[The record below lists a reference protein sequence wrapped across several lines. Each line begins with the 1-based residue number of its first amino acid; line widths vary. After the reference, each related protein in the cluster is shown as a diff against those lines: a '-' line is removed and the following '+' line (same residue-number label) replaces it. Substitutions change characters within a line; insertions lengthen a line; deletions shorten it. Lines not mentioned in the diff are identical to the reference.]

1 MKLSHKL
8 VMVSA
13 AVLMGVSP
21 VLGMAENTVS
31 VQAATKSTNGVHNTY
46 GKNSKVKVTKTM
58 KFVDR
63 NGKKTSKTAPKGGI
77 YTIWN
82 VKNIDGQVYYSIQ
95 TDLKYWIPATATE
108 GTVTYKSGN
117 TTYTLKSDGKKVT
130 TSTSTKK
137 AVKKTNSN
145 KNTKKVV
152 KESTKKTATKTIN
165 GVKYY
170 DLGGGAYIKAVN
182 VDGKAASSTSSLSK
196 GTKAKFVSNSY
207 IYDKNGKRI
216 SKYQG
221 KSKFVKGDSVTTYGI
236 QTINGKKYYQLDKK
250 GTAFVRTVNIDG
262 KTTSNQE
269 SSVSNDAESTKKYD
283 YSLKKNAYIY
293 DKNGKRINKYQG
305 KSKLLKG
312 AAIDVYG
319 IETIKGK
326 DYYQLDKKGTAFVKA
341 SNVTRTV
348 KATSITMKKNAYIYN
363 GNGDTKKKT
372 VKKGKTVKA
381 TEARY
386 IGTKLYY
393 KIGDN
398 QFVKAANVGKIS
410 GPELEPV
417 NEPDGAATVDTGDN
431 TVDPNVTKVTTIN
444 VAPLYNIKGQP
455 DNVRAF
461 GEGQSQQVS
470 ELRYIATSATA
481 TPELF
486 YKLSSGRGYLKQS
499 DVAVSGKILT
509 PVNTPEQARA
519 DVTVATA
526 ADKTKLLQDINEA
539 TSVKN
544 SEAYKFASS
553 DAKAAYDRA
562 ITNGTAVNNDA
573 TATIAQVNEADAAIV
588 SAKAKLNGK
597 KITVS
602 SISNLTP
609 AEVTSIVQLVAT
621 ANNVPESSIQLSNS
635 GALTIV
641 TNGYTQVL
649 NLSDYVTQTS
659 ATSTN

>member
-13 AVLMGVSP
+13 AALMSVAP
-21 VLGMAENTVS
+21 LLGTAENVNT
-31 VQAATKSTNGVHNTY
+31 VQAAPKKTT
-46 GKNSKVKVTKTM
+46 SKKAASNKITLVRNAYVYDK
-58 KFVDR
+58 
-63 NGKKTSKTAPKGGI
+63 NGKRLDKYMGSAKYTTIAKG
-77 YTIWN
+77 
-82 VKNIDGQVYYSIQ
+82 V
-95 TDLKYWIPATATE
+95 
-108 GTVTYKSGN
+108 TVT
-117 TTYTLKSDGKKVT
+117 
-130 TSTSTKK
+130 STG
-137 AVKKTNSN
+137 
-145 KNTKKVV
+145 
-152 KESTKKTATKTIN
+152 TKTIN

-293 DKNGKRINKYQG
+293 DNNGKRINKYQG

-393 KIGDN
+393 KISDN

-486 YKLSSGRGYLKQS
+486 YKLSSGRGYLKDS
-499 DVAVSGKILT
+499 DVAVSGKTLI
-509 PVNTPEQARA
+509 PVNTREQARE

-526 ADKTKLLQDINEA
+526 ANKAKLLQDINEA

-544 SEAYKFASS
+544 SEAYKLASS
-553 DAKAAYDRA
+553 DVKAAYDKA
-562 ITNGTAVNNDA
+562 ISDGTTVNNDA
-573 TATIAQVNEADAAIV
+573 TATIAQVNEADATIV
-588 SAKAKLNGK
+588 SAKAKLDGK
-597 KITVS
+597 RVAVANMT
-602 SISNLTP
+602 NLTSDEM
-609 AEVTSIVQLVAT
+609 AAIIKVVAN
-621 ANNVPESSIQLSNS
+621 ANNVAESSVQL
-635 GALTIV
+635 T
-641 TNGYTQVL
+641 TNGSLSISVNGAAQIL
-649 NLSDYVTQTS
+649 NLGDYVTQ
-659 ATSTN
+659 AAVANN

>member
-13 AVLMGVSP
+13 AALMSVAP
-21 VLGMAENTVS
+21 LLGTAENVNT
-31 VQAATKSTNGVHNTY
+31 VQAAPKKTT
-46 GKNSKVKVTKTM
+46 SKKAASNKITLVRNAYVYDK
-58 KFVDR
+58 
-63 NGKKTSKTAPKGGI
+63 NGKRLDKYMGSAKYTTIAKG
-77 YTIWN
+77 
-82 VKNIDGQVYYSIQ
+82 V
-95 TDLKYWIPATATE
+95 
-108 GTVTYKSGN
+108 TVT
-117 TTYTLKSDGKKVT
+117 
-130 TSTSTKK
+130 STG
-137 AVKKTNSN
+137 
-145 KNTKKVV
+145 
-152 KESTKKTATKTIN
+152 TKTIN

-262 KTTSNQE
+262 KTTSSQE

-305 KSKLLKG
+305 KSKILKG

-393 KIGDN
+393 KISDN

-499 DVAVSGKILT
+499 DVAVSGKTLT
-509 PVNTPEQARA
+509 PVNTQEQARE

-526 ADKTKLLQDINEA
+526 ANKAKLLQDINEA
-539 TSVKN
+539 TSVKS
-544 SEAYKFASS
+544 SEAYKLASS
-553 DAKAAYDRA
+553 DVKAAYDKA
-562 ITNGTAVNNDA
+562 ISDGTTVNNEA

-588 SAKAKLNGK
+588 SAKAKLDGK
-597 KITVS
+597 RVAVANMT
-602 SISNLTP
+602 NLTSDEM
-609 AEVTSIVQLVAT
+609 AAIIKVVAN
-621 ANNVPESSIQLSNS
+621 ANNVAESSVQL
-635 GALTIV
+635 T
-641 TNGYTQVL
+641 TNGSLSISVNGAAQIL
-649 NLSDYVTQTS
+649 NLGDYVTQ
-659 ATSTN
+659 AAVANN

>member
-1 MKLSHKL
+1 
-8 VMVSA
+8 MVSA
-13 AVLMGVSP
+13 AALMSVAP
-21 VLGMAENTVS
+21 LLGTAENVNT
-31 VQAATKSTNGVHNTY
+31 VQAAPKKTT
-46 GKNSKVKVTKTM
+46 SKKAANNKITLVRNAYVYDK
-58 KFVDR
+58 
-63 NGKKTSKTAPKGGI
+63 NGKRLDKYMGSAKYTTIAKG
-77 YTIWN
+77 
-82 VKNIDGQVYYSIQ
+82 V
-95 TDLKYWIPATATE
+95 
-108 GTVTYKSGN
+108 TVT
-117 TTYTLKSDGKKVT
+117 
-130 TSTSTKK
+130 STG
-137 AVKKTNSN
+137 
-145 KNTKKVV
+145 
-152 KESTKKTATKTIN
+152 TKTIN

-269 SSVSNDAESTKKYD
+269 SSVSNDVESTKKYD

-293 DKNGKRINKYQG
+293 DNNGKRINKYQG

-348 KATSITMKKNAYIYN
+348 KVTSITMKKNAYIYN

-393 KIGDN
+393 KISDN

-486 YKLSSGRGYLKQS
+486 YKLSSGRGYLKAS
-499 DVAVSGKILT
+499 DVAVSGKTLT
-509 PVNTPEQARA
+509 PVNTQEQAKE

-526 ADKTKLLQDINEA
+526 ANKAKLLQDINEA

-544 SEAYKFASS
+544 SEAYKLASS
-553 DAKAAYDRA
+553 DVKAAYDKA
-562 ITNGTAVNNDA
+562 ISDGTAVNNDA

-588 SAKAKLNGK
+588 SAKAKLDGK
-597 KITVS
+597 RVAVANMT
-602 SISNLTP
+602 NLTSDEM
-609 AEVTSIVQLVAT
+609 AAIIKVVAN
-621 ANNVPESSIQLSNS
+621 ANNVAESSVQL
-635 GALTIV
+635 T
-641 TNGYTQVL
+641 TNGSLSISVNGAAQIL
-649 NLSDYVTQTS
+649 NLGDYVTQ
-659 ATSTN
+659 AAVANN

>member
-13 AVLMGVSP
+13 AALMSVAP
-21 VLGMAENTVS
+21 LLGTAENVNT
-31 VQAATKSTNGVHNTY
+31 VQAAPKKTT
-46 GKNSKVKVTKTM
+46 SKKAASNKITLVRNAYVYDK
-58 KFVDR
+58 
-63 NGKKTSKTAPKGGI
+63 NGKRLDKYMGSAKYTTIAKG
-77 YTIWN
+77 
-82 VKNIDGQVYYSIQ
+82 V
-95 TDLKYWIPATATE
+95 
-108 GTVTYKSGN
+108 TVT
-117 TTYTLKSDGKKVT
+117 
-130 TSTSTKK
+130 STG
-137 AVKKTNSN
+137 
-145 KNTKKVV
+145 
-152 KESTKKTATKTIN
+152 TKTIN

-293 DKNGKRINKYQG
+293 DNNGKRINKYQG

-393 KIGDN
+393 KISDN

-486 YKLSSGRGYLKQS
+486 YKLSSGRGYLKDS
-499 DVAVSGKILT
+499 DVAVSGKTLT
-509 PVNTPEQARA
+509 PVNTQEQAKE

-526 ADKTKLLQDINEA
+526 ANKAKLLQDINEA
-539 TSVKN
+539 TSVKS
-544 SEAYKFASS
+544 SEAYKLASS
-553 DAKAAYDRA
+553 DVKAAYDKA
-562 ITNGTAVNNDA
+562 ISDGTTVNNDA

-588 SAKAKLNGK
+588 SAKAKLDGK
-597 KITVS
+597 RVAVANMT
-602 SISNLTP
+602 NLTSDEM
-609 AEVTSIVQLVAT
+609 AAIIKVVAN
-621 ANNVPESSIQLSNS
+621 ANNVAESSVQL
-635 GALTIV
+635 T
-641 TNGYTQVL
+641 TNGSLSISVNGAAQIL
-649 NLSDYVTQTS
+649 NLGDYVTQ
-659 ATSTN
+659 AAVANN

>member
-1 MKLSHKL
+1 
-8 VMVSA
+8 MVSA
-13 AVLMGVSP
+13 AALMSVAP
-21 VLGMAENTVS
+21 LLGTAENVNT
-31 VQAATKSTNGVHNTY
+31 VQAAPKKTT
-46 GKNSKVKVTKTM
+46 SKKAASNKITLVRNAYVYDK
-58 KFVDR
+58 
-63 NGKKTSKTAPKGGI
+63 NGKRLDKYMGSAKYTTIAKG
-77 YTIWN
+77 
-82 VKNIDGQVYYSIQ
+82 V
-95 TDLKYWIPATATE
+95 
-108 GTVTYKSGN
+108 TVT
-117 TTYTLKSDGKKVT
+117 
-130 TSTSTKK
+130 STG
-137 AVKKTNSN
+137 
-145 KNTKKVV
+145 
-152 KESTKKTATKTIN
+152 TKTIN

-293 DKNGKRINKYQG
+293 DNNGKRINKYQG

-393 KIGDN
+393 KISDN

-486 YKLSSGRGYLKQS
+486 YKLSSGRGYLKKS
-499 DVAVSGKILT
+499 DVAVSGKTLT
-509 PVNTPEQARA
+509 PVNTPEQARE

-526 ADKTKLLQDINEA
+526 ANKAKLLQDINEA

-544 SEAYKFASS
+544 SETYKLASS
-553 DAKAAYDRA
+553 DVKAAYAKA
-562 ITNGTAVNNDA
+562 ISDGTTVNNDA

-588 SAKAKLNGK
+588 SAKAKLDGK
-597 KITVS
+597 RVAVANMT
-602 SISNLTP
+602 NLTSDEM
-609 AEVTSIVQLVAT
+609 AAIIKVVAN
-621 ANNVPESSIQLSNS
+621 ANNVAESSVQL
-635 GALTIV
+635 T
-641 TNGYTQVL
+641 TNGSLSISVNGAAQIL
-649 NLSDYVTQTS
+649 NLGDYVTQ
-659 ATSTN
+659 AAVANN

>member
-1 MKLSHKL
+1 
-8 VMVSA
+8 MVSA
-13 AVLMGVSP
+13 AALMSVAP
-21 VLGMAENTVS
+21 LLGTAENVNT
-31 VQAATKSTNGVHNTY
+31 VQAA
-46 GKNSKVKVTKTM
+46 
-58 KFVDR
+58 
-63 NGKKTSKTAPKGGI
+63 P
-77 YTIWN
+77 
-82 VKNIDGQVYYSIQ
+82 
-95 TDLKYWIPATATE
+95 
-108 GTVTYKSGN
+108 
-117 TTYTLKSDGKKVT
+117 
-130 TSTSTKK
+130 
-137 AVKKTNSN
+137 
-145 KNTKKVV
+145 
-152 KESTKKTATKTIN
+152 KKTASKKAASNKITLVRNAYVYDKNGKRLDKYMGSAKYTTIAKGVTVTSTGTKTIN

-293 DKNGKRINKYQG
+293 DNNGKRINKYQG

-393 KIGDN
+393 KISDN

-486 YKLSSGRGYLKQS
+486 YKLSSGRGYLKDT
-499 DVAVSGKILT
+499 DVAVSGKTLT
-509 PVNTPEQARA
+509 PVNTPEQARE

-526 ADKTKLLQDINEA
+526 ANKAKLLQDINEA

-544 SEAYKFASS
+544 SEAYKLASS
-553 DAKAAYDRA
+553 DVKAAYDKA
-562 ITNGTAVNNDA
+562 ISDGTAVNNDA

-588 SAKAKLNGK
+588 SAKAKLDGK
-597 KITVS
+597 RVAVANMT
-602 SISNLTP
+602 NLTSDEM
-609 AEVTSIVQLVAT
+609 AAIIKVVAN
-621 ANNVPESSIQLSNS
+621 ANNVAESSVQL
-635 GALTIV
+635 T
-641 TNGYTQVL
+641 TNGSLSISVNGAAQIL
-649 NLSDYVTQTS
+649 NLGDYVTQ
-659 ATSTN
+659 AAVANN

>member
-13 AVLMGVSP
+13 AALMSVAP
-21 VLGMAENTVS
+21 LLGTAENVNT
-31 VQAATKSTNGVHNTY
+31 VQAAPKKTT
-46 GKNSKVKVTKTM
+46 SKKAASNKITLVRNAYVYDK
-58 KFVDR
+58 
-63 NGKKTSKTAPKGGI
+63 NGKRLDKYMGSAKYTTIAKG
-77 YTIWN
+77 
-82 VKNIDGQVYYSIQ
+82 V
-95 TDLKYWIPATATE
+95 
-108 GTVTYKSGN
+108 TVT
-117 TTYTLKSDGKKVT
+117 
-130 TSTSTKK
+130 STG
-137 AVKKTNSN
+137 
-145 KNTKKVV
+145 
-152 KESTKKTATKTIN
+152 TKTIN

-293 DKNGKRINKYQG
+293 DNNGKRINKYQG

-348 KATSITMKKNAYIYN
+348 KVTSITMKKNAYIYN

-393 KIGDN
+393 KISDN

-486 YKLSSGRGYLKQS
+486 YKLSSGRGYLKAS
-499 DVAVSGKILT
+499 DVAVSGKTLT
-509 PVNTPEQARA
+509 PVNTQEQAKE

-526 ADKTKLLQDINEA
+526 ANKAKLLQDINEA

-544 SEAYKFASS
+544 SEAYKLASS
-553 DAKAAYDRA
+553 DVKAAYDKA
-562 ITNGTAVNNDA
+562 ISDGTTVNNDA

-588 SAKAKLNGK
+588 SAKAKLDGK
-597 KITVS
+597 RVAVANMT
-602 SISNLTP
+602 NLTSDEM
-609 AEVTSIVQLVAT
+609 AAIIKVVAN
-621 ANNVPESSIQLSNS
+621 ANNVAESSVQL
-635 GALTIV
+635 T
-641 TNGYTQVL
+641 TNGSLSISVNGAAQIL
-649 NLSDYVTQTS
+649 NLGDYVTQ
-659 ATSTN
+659 AAVANN

>member
-13 AVLMGVSP
+13 AALMSVAP
-21 VLGMAENTVS
+21 LLGTAENVNT
-31 VQAATKSTNGVHNTY
+31 VQAAPKKTT
-46 GKNSKVKVTKTM
+46 SKKAASNKITLVRNAYVYDK
-58 KFVDR
+58 
-63 NGKKTSKTAPKGGI
+63 NGKRLDKYMGSAKYTTIAKG
-77 YTIWN
+77 
-82 VKNIDGQVYYSIQ
+82 V
-95 TDLKYWIPATATE
+95 
-108 GTVTYKSGN
+108 TVT
-117 TTYTLKSDGKKVT
+117 
-130 TSTSTKK
+130 STG
-137 AVKKTNSN
+137 
-145 KNTKKVV
+145 
-152 KESTKKTATKTIN
+152 TKTIN

-293 DKNGKRINKYQG
+293 DNNGKRINKYQG

-393 KIGDN
+393 KISDN

-499 DVAVSGKILT
+499 DVAVSGKTLT
-509 PVNTPEQARA
+509 PVNTPEQARE

-526 ADKTKLLQDINEA
+526 ANKAKLLQDINEA

-544 SEAYKFASS
+544 SEAYKLASS
-553 DAKAAYDRA
+553 DVKAAYDKA
-562 ITNGTAVNNDA
+562 ISDGTTVNNDA

-588 SAKAKLNGK
+588 SAKAKLDGK
-597 KITVS
+597 RVAVANMT
-602 SISNLTP
+602 NLTSDEI
-609 AEVTSIVQLVAT
+609 AAIIKVVAN
-621 ANNVPESSIQLSNS
+621 ANNVAESSVQL
-635 GALTIV
+635 T
-641 TNGYTQVL
+641 TNGSLSISVNGAAQIL
-649 NLSDYVTQTS
+649 NLGDYVTQ
-659 ATSTN
+659 AAVANN

>member
-1 MKLSHKL
+1 
-8 VMVSA
+8 MVSA
-13 AVLMGVSP
+13 AALMSVAP
-21 VLGMAENTVS
+21 LLGTAENVNT
-31 VQAATKSTNGVHNTY
+31 VQAAPKKTT
-46 GKNSKVKVTKTM
+46 SKKAASNKITLVRNAYVYDK
-58 KFVDR
+58 
-63 NGKKTSKTAPKGGI
+63 NGKRLDKYMGSAKYTTIAKG
-77 YTIWN
+77 
-82 VKNIDGQVYYSIQ
+82 V
-95 TDLKYWIPATATE
+95 
-108 GTVTYKSGN
+108 TVT
-117 TTYTLKSDGKKVT
+117 
-130 TSTSTKK
+130 STG
-137 AVKKTNSN
+137 
-145 KNTKKVV
+145 
-152 KESTKKTATKTIN
+152 TKTIN

-269 SSVSNDAESTKKYD
+269 SFVSNDAESTKKYD

-293 DKNGKRINKYQG
+293 DNNGKRINKYQG

-393 KIGDN
+393 KISDN

-486 YKLSSGRGYLKQS
+486 YKLSSGRGYLKAS
-499 DVAVSGKILT
+499 DVAVSGKTLT
-509 PVNTPEQARA
+509 PVNTQEQAKE

-526 ADKTKLLQDINEA
+526 ANKAKLLQDINEA

-544 SEAYKFASS
+544 SEAYKLASS
-553 DAKAAYDRA
+553 DVKAAYDKA
-562 ITNGTAVNNDA
+562 ISDGTAVNNDA

-588 SAKAKLNGK
+588 SAKAKLDGK
-597 KITVS
+597 RVAVANMT
-602 SISNLTP
+602 NLTSDEI
-609 AEVTSIVQLVAT
+609 AAIIKVVAN
-621 ANNVPESSIQLSNS
+621 ANNVAESSVQL
-635 GALTIV
+635 T
-641 TNGYTQVL
+641 TNGSLSISVNGAAQIL
-649 NLSDYVTQTS
+649 NLGDYVTQ
-659 ATSTN
+659 AAVANN

>member
-1 MKLSHKL
+1 
-8 VMVSA
+8 MVSA
-13 AVLMGVSP
+13 AALMSVAP
-21 VLGMAENTVS
+21 LLGTAENVNT
-31 VQAATKSTNGVHNTY
+31 VQAAPKKTT
-46 GKNSKVKVTKTM
+46 SKKAASNKITLVRNAYVYDK
-58 KFVDR
+58 
-63 NGKKTSKTAPKGGI
+63 NGKRLDKYMGSAKYTTIAKG
-77 YTIWN
+77 
-82 VKNIDGQVYYSIQ
+82 V
-95 TDLKYWIPATATE
+95 
-108 GTVTYKSGN
+108 TVT
-117 TTYTLKSDGKKVT
+117 
-130 TSTSTKK
+130 STG
-137 AVKKTNSN
+137 
-145 KNTKKVV
+145 
-152 KESTKKTATKTIN
+152 TKTIN

-293 DKNGKRINKYQG
+293 DNNGKRINKYQG

-348 KATSITMKKNAYIYN
+348 KVTSITMKKNAYIYN

-393 KIGDN
+393 KISDN

-486 YKLSSGRGYLKQS
+486 YKLSSGRGYLKAS

-526 ADKTKLLQDINEA
+526 ANKKAKLLQDINEA

-544 SEAYKFASS
+544 SEAYKLASS
-553 DAKAAYDRA
+553 DVKAAYDKA
-562 ITNGTAVNNDA
+562 ISDGTTVNNDA

-588 SAKAKLNGK
+588 SAKAKLDGK
-597 KITVS
+597 RVAVANMT
-602 SISNLTP
+602 NLTSDEM
-609 AEVTSIVQLVAT
+609 AAIIKVVAN
-621 ANNVPESSIQLSNS
+621 ANNVAESSVQL
-635 GALTIV
+635 T
-641 TNGYTQVL
+641 TNGSLSISVNGAAQIL
-649 NLSDYVTQTS
+649 NLGDYVTQ
-659 ATSTN
+659 AAVANN

>member
-1 MKLSHKL
+1 
-8 VMVSA
+8 MVSA
-13 AVLMGVSP
+13 AALMSVAP
-21 VLGMAENTVS
+21 LLGTAENVNT
-31 VQAATKSTNGVHNTY
+31 VQAAPKKTT
-46 GKNSKVKVTKTM
+46 SKKAASNKITLVRNAYVYDK
-58 KFVDR
+58 
-63 NGKKTSKTAPKGGI
+63 NGKRLDKYMGSAKYTTIAKG
-77 YTIWN
+77 
-82 VKNIDGQVYYSIQ
+82 V
-95 TDLKYWIPATATE
+95 
-108 GTVTYKSGN
+108 TVT
-117 TTYTLKSDGKKVT
+117 
-130 TSTSTKK
+130 STG
-137 AVKKTNSN
+137 
-145 KNTKKVV
+145 
-152 KESTKKTATKTIN
+152 TKTIN

-293 DKNGKRINKYQG
+293 DNNGKRINKYQG

-372 VKKGKTVKA
+372 VKKGKTIKA

-393 KIGDN
+393 KISDN

-417 NEPDGAATVDTGDN
+417 NEPDGAATVDTGDD

-486 YKLSSGRGYLKQS
+486 YKLSSGRGYLKKS

-509 PVNTPEQARA
+509 PVNTLEQARA

-526 ADKTKLLQDINEA
+526 ANKAKLLQDINEA

-544 SEAYKFASS
+544 SEAYKLASS
-553 DAKAAYDRA
+553 DVKAAYDKA
-562 ITNGTAVNNDA
+562 ISDGTTVNNDA

-588 SAKAKLNGK
+588 SAKAKLDGK
-597 KITVS
+597 RVAVANMT
-602 SISNLTP
+602 NLTSDEM
-609 AEVTSIVQLVAT
+609 AAIIKVVAN
-621 ANNVPESSIQLSNS
+621 ANNVAESSVQL
-635 GALTIV
+635 T
-641 TNGYTQVL
+641 TNGSLSISVNGAAQIL
-649 NLSDYVTQTS
+649 NLGDYVTQ
-659 ATSTN
+659 AAVANN

>member
-13 AVLMGVSP
+13 AALMSVAP
-21 VLGMAENTVS
+21 LLGTAENVNT
-31 VQAATKSTNGVHNTY
+31 VQAAPKKTT
-46 GKNSKVKVTKTM
+46 SKKAASNKITLVRNAYVYDK
-58 KFVDR
+58 
-63 NGKKTSKTAPKGGI
+63 NGKRLDKYMGSAKYTTIAKG
-77 YTIWN
+77 
-82 VKNIDGQVYYSIQ
+82 V
-95 TDLKYWIPATATE
+95 
-108 GTVTYKSGN
+108 TVT
-117 TTYTLKSDGKKVT
+117 
-130 TSTSTKK
+130 STG
-137 AVKKTNSN
+137 
-145 KNTKKVV
+145 
-152 KESTKKTATKTIN
+152 TKTIN

-293 DKNGKRINKYQG
+293 DNNGKRINKYQG

-393 KIGDN
+393 KISDN

-499 DVAVSGKILT
+499 DVAVSGKTLT
-509 PVNTPEQARA
+509 PVNTQEQARE

-526 ADKTKLLQDINEA
+526 ANKAKLLQDINEA

-544 SEAYKFASS
+544 SEAYKLASS
-553 DAKAAYDRA
+553 DVKAAYDKA
-562 ITNGTAVNNDA
+562 ISDGTTVNNDA

-588 SAKAKLNGK
+588 SAKAKLDGK
-597 KITVS
+597 RVAVANMT
-602 SISNLTP
+602 NLTSDEM
-609 AEVTSIVQLVAT
+609 AAIIKVVAN
-621 ANNVPESSIQLSNS
+621 ANNVAESSVQL
-635 GALTIV
+635 T
-641 TNGYTQVL
+641 TNGSLSISVNGAAQIL
-649 NLSDYVTQTS
+649 NLGDYVTQ
-659 ATSTN
+659 AAVANN

>member
-13 AVLMGVSP
+13 AALMSVAP
-21 VLGMAENTVS
+21 LLGTAENVNT
-31 VQAATKSTNGVHNTY
+31 VQAAPKKTT
-46 GKNSKVKVTKTM
+46 SKKAASNKITLVRNAYVYDK
-58 KFVDR
+58 
-63 NGKKTSKTAPKGGI
+63 NGKRLDKYMGSAKYTTIAKG
-77 YTIWN
+77 
-82 VKNIDGQVYYSIQ
+82 V
-95 TDLKYWIPATATE
+95 
-108 GTVTYKSGN
+108 TVT
-117 TTYTLKSDGKKVT
+117 
-130 TSTSTKK
+130 STG
-137 AVKKTNSN
+137 
-145 KNTKKVV
+145 
-152 KESTKKTATKTIN
+152 TKTIN

-293 DKNGKRINKYQG
+293 DNNGKRINKYQG

-348 KATSITMKKNAYIYN
+348 KVTSITMKKNAYIYN

-393 KIGDN
+393 KISDN

-486 YKLSSGRGYLKQS
+486 YKLSSGRGYLKDT
-499 DVAVSGKILT
+499 DVAVSGKTLT
-509 PVNTPEQARA
+509 PVNTPEQARE

-526 ADKTKLLQDINEA
+526 ANKAKLLQDINEA
-539 TSVKN
+539 TSVKS
-544 SEAYKFASS
+544 SEAYKLASS
-553 DAKAAYDRA
+553 DVKAAYDKA
-562 ITNGTAVNNDA
+562 ISDGTTVNNDA

-588 SAKAKLNGK
+588 SAKAKLDGK
-597 KITVS
+597 RVAVANMT
-602 SISNLTP
+602 NLTSDEM
-609 AEVTSIVQLVAT
+609 AAIIKVVAN
-621 ANNVPESSIQLSNS
+621 ANNVAESSVQL
-635 GALTIV
+635 T
-641 TNGYTQVL
+641 TNGSLSISVNGAAQIL
-649 NLSDYVTQTS
+649 NLGDYVTQ
-659 ATSTN
+659 AAVANN

>member
-1 MKLSHKL
+1 
-8 VMVSA
+8 MVSA
-13 AVLMGVSP
+13 AALMSVAP
-21 VLGMAENTVS
+21 LLGTAENVNT
-31 VQAATKSTNGVHNTY
+31 VQAAPKKTT
-46 GKNSKVKVTKTM
+46 SKKAASNKITLVRNAYVYDK
-58 KFVDR
+58 
-63 NGKKTSKTAPKGGI
+63 NGKRLDKYMGSAKYTTIAKG
-77 YTIWN
+77 
-82 VKNIDGQVYYSIQ
+82 V
-95 TDLKYWIPATATE
+95 
-108 GTVTYKSGN
+108 TVT
-117 TTYTLKSDGKKVT
+117 
-130 TSTSTKK
+130 STG
-137 AVKKTNSN
+137 
-145 KNTKKVV
+145 
-152 KESTKKTATKTIN
+152 TKTIN

-293 DKNGKRINKYQG
+293 DNNGKRINKYQG

-486 YKLSSGRGYLKQS
+486 YKLSSGRGYLKGS
-499 DVAVSGKILT
+499 DVAVSGKTLT
-509 PVNTPEQARA
+509 PVNTQEQARE

-526 ADKTKLLQDINEA
+526 ANKAKLLQDINEA

-544 SEAYKFASS
+544 SEAYKLASS
-553 DAKAAYDRA
+553 DVKAAYDKA
-562 ITNGTAVNNDA
+562 ISDGTTVNNDA

-588 SAKAKLNGK
+588 SAKSKLDGK
-597 KITVS
+597 RVAVANMT
-602 SISNLTP
+602 NLTSDEM
-609 AEVTSIVQLVAT
+609 AAIIKVVAN
-621 ANNVPESSIQLSNS
+621 ANNVAESSVQL
-635 GALTIV
+635 T
-641 TNGYTQVL
+641 TNGSLSISVNGAAQIL
-649 NLSDYVTQTS
+649 NLGDYVTQ
-659 ATSTN
+659 AAVANN

>member
-1 MKLSHKL
+1 
-8 VMVSA
+8 MVSA
-13 AVLMGVSP
+13 AALMSVAP
-21 VLGMAENTVS
+21 LLGTAENVNT
-31 VQAATKSTNGVHNTY
+31 VQAAPKKTT
-46 GKNSKVKVTKTM
+46 SKKAASNKITLVRNAYVYDK
-58 KFVDR
+58 
-63 NGKKTSKTAPKGGI
+63 NGKRLDKYMGSAKYTTIAKG
-77 YTIWN
+77 
-82 VKNIDGQVYYSIQ
+82 V
-95 TDLKYWIPATATE
+95 
-108 GTVTYKSGN
+108 TVT
-117 TTYTLKSDGKKVT
+117 
-130 TSTSTKK
+130 STG
-137 AVKKTNSN
+137 
-145 KNTKKVV
+145 
-152 KESTKKTATKTIN
+152 TKTIN

-293 DKNGKRINKYQG
+293 DNNGKRINKYQG

-393 KIGDN
+393 KISDN

-486 YKLSSGRGYLKQS
+486 YKLSSGRGYLKYS

-509 PVNTPEQARA
+509 PVNTREQARE

-526 ADKTKLLQDINEA
+526 ANKAKLLQDINEA
-539 TSVKN
+539 TSVKS
-544 SEAYKFASS
+544 SEAYKLASS
-553 DAKAAYDRA
+553 DVKAAYDKA
-562 ITNGTAVNNDA
+562 ISDGTTVNNDA

-588 SAKAKLNGK
+588 SAKAKLDGK
-597 KITVS
+597 RVAVANMT
-602 SISNLTP
+602 NLTSDEI
-609 AEVTSIVQLVAT
+609 AAIIKVVAN
-621 ANNVPESSIQLSNS
+621 ANNVAESSVQL
-635 GALTIV
+635 T
-641 TNGYTQVL
+641 TNGSLSISVNGAAQIL
-649 NLSDYVTQTS
+649 NLGDYVTQ
-659 ATSTN
+659 AAVANN

>member
-1 MKLSHKL
+1 
-8 VMVSA
+8 MVSA
-13 AVLMGVSP
+13 AALMSVAP
-21 VLGMAENTVS
+21 LLGTAENVNT
-31 VQAATKSTNGVHNTY
+31 VQAAPKKTT
-46 GKNSKVKVTKTM
+46 SKKAASNKITLVRNAYVYDK
-58 KFVDR
+58 
-63 NGKKTSKTAPKGGI
+63 NGKRLDKYMGSAKYTTIAKG
-77 YTIWN
+77 
-82 VKNIDGQVYYSIQ
+82 V
-95 TDLKYWIPATATE
+95 
-108 GTVTYKSGN
+108 TVT
-117 TTYTLKSDGKKVT
+117 
-130 TSTSTKK
+130 STG
-137 AVKKTNSN
+137 
-145 KNTKKVV
+145 
-152 KESTKKTATKTIN
+152 TKTIN

-293 DKNGKRINKYQG
+293 DNNGKRINKYQG

-372 VKKGKTVKA
+372 VKKGKTIKA

-393 KIGDN
+393 KISDN

-417 NEPDGAATVDTGDN
+417 NEPDGAATVDTGDD

-486 YKLSSGRGYLKQS
+486 YKLSSGRGYLKDT
-499 DVAVSGKILT
+499 DVAVSGKTLT
-509 PVNTPEQARA
+509 PVNTQEQARE

-526 ADKTKLLQDINEA
+526 ANKAKLLQDINEA

-544 SEAYKFASS
+544 SEAYKLASS
-553 DAKAAYDRA
+553 DVKAAYDKA
-562 ITNGTAVNNDA
+562 ISDGTTVNNDA

-588 SAKAKLNGK
+588 SAKAKLDGK
-597 KITVS
+597 RVAVANMT
-602 SISNLTP
+602 NLTSDEM
-609 AEVTSIVQLVAT
+609 AAIIKVVAN
-621 ANNVPESSIQLSNS
+621 ANNVAESSVQL
-635 GALTIV
+635 T
-641 TNGYTQVL
+641 TNGSLSISVNGAAQIL
-649 NLSDYVTQTS
+649 NLGDYVTQ
-659 ATSTN
+659 AAVANN

>member
-1 MKLSHKL
+1 
-8 VMVSA
+8 MVSA
-13 AVLMGVSP
+13 AALMSVAP
-21 VLGMAENTVS
+21 LLGTAENVNT
-31 VQAATKSTNGVHNTY
+31 VQAAPKKTT
-46 GKNSKVKVTKTM
+46 SKKAASNKITLVRNAYVYDK
-58 KFVDR
+58 
-63 NGKKTSKTAPKGGI
+63 NGKRLDKYMGSAKYTTIAKG
-77 YTIWN
+77 
-82 VKNIDGQVYYSIQ
+82 V
-95 TDLKYWIPATATE
+95 
-108 GTVTYKSGN
+108 TVT
-117 TTYTLKSDGKKVT
+117 
-130 TSTSTKK
+130 STG
-137 AVKKTNSN
+137 
-145 KNTKKVV
+145 
-152 KESTKKTATKTIN
+152 TKTIN

-293 DKNGKRINKYQG
+293 DNNGKRINKYQG

-393 KIGDN
+393 KISDN

-486 YKLSSGRGYLKQS
+486 YKLSSGRGYLKES

-509 PVNTPEQARA
+509 PVNTPEQARE

-526 ADKTKLLQDINEA
+526 ANKAKLLQDINEA

-544 SEAYKFASS
+544 SEAYKLASS
-553 DAKAAYDRA
+553 DVKAAYDKA
-562 ITNGTAVNNDA
+562 ISDGTTVNNDA

-588 SAKAKLNGK
+588 SAKAKLDGK
-597 KITVS
+597 RVAVANMT
-602 SISNLTP
+602 NLTSDEI
-609 AEVTSIVQLVAT
+609 AAIIKVVAN
-621 ANNVPESSIQLSNS
+621 ANNVAESSVQL
-635 GALTIV
+635 T
-641 TNGYTQVL
+641 TNGSLSISVNGAAQIL
-649 NLSDYVTQTS
+649 NLGDYVTQ
-659 ATSTN
+659 AAVANN

>member
-1 MKLSHKL
+1 
-8 VMVSA
+8 MVSA
-13 AVLMGVSP
+13 AALMSVAP
-21 VLGMAENTVS
+21 LLGTAENVNT
-31 VQAATKSTNGVHNTY
+31 VQAAPKKTT
-46 GKNSKVKVTKTM
+46 SKKAASNKITLVRNAYVYDK
-58 KFVDR
+58 
-63 NGKKTSKTAPKGGI
+63 NGKRLDKYMGSAKYTTIAKG
-77 YTIWN
+77 
-82 VKNIDGQVYYSIQ
+82 V
-95 TDLKYWIPATATE
+95 
-108 GTVTYKSGN
+108 TVT
-117 TTYTLKSDGKKVT
+117 
-130 TSTSTKK
+130 STG
-137 AVKKTNSN
+137 
-145 KNTKKVV
+145 
-152 KESTKKTATKTIN
+152 TKTIN

-293 DKNGKRINKYQG
+293 DNNGKRINKYQG

-348 KATSITMKKNAYIYN
+348 KVTSITMKKNAYIYN

-393 KIGDN
+393 KISDN

-486 YKLSSGRGYLKQS
+486 YKLSSGRGYLKKS
-499 DVAVSGKILT
+499 DVAVSGKTLT
-509 PVNTPEQARA
+509 PVNTQEQAKE

-526 ADKTKLLQDINEA
+526 ANKAKLLQDINEA

-544 SEAYKFASS
+544 SEAYKLASS
-553 DAKAAYDRA
+553 DVKAAYDKA
-562 ITNGTAVNNDA
+562 ISDGTAVNNDA

-588 SAKAKLNGK
+588 SAKAKLDGK
-597 KITVS
+597 RVAVANMT
-602 SISNLTP
+602 NLTSDEM
-609 AEVTSIVQLVAT
+609 AAIIKVVAN
-621 ANNVPESSIQLSNS
+621 ANNVAESSVQL
-635 GALTIV
+635 T
-641 TNGYTQVL
+641 TNGSLSISVNGAAQIL
-649 NLSDYVTQTS
+649 NLGDYVTQ
-659 ATSTN
+659 AAVANN

>member
-13 AVLMGVSP
+13 AALMSVAP
-21 VLGMAENTVS
+21 LLGTAENVNT
-31 VQAATKSTNGVHNTY
+31 VQAAPKKTT
-46 GKNSKVKVTKTM
+46 SKKAASNKITLVRNAYVYDK
-58 KFVDR
+58 
-63 NGKKTSKTAPKGGI
+63 NGKRLDKYMGSAKYTTIAKG
-77 YTIWN
+77 
-82 VKNIDGQVYYSIQ
+82 V
-95 TDLKYWIPATATE
+95 
-108 GTVTYKSGN
+108 TVT
-117 TTYTLKSDGKKVT
+117 
-130 TSTSTKK
+130 STG
-137 AVKKTNSN
+137 
-145 KNTKKVV
+145 
-152 KESTKKTATKTIN
+152 TKTIN

-393 KIGDN
+393 KISDN

-486 YKLSSGRGYLKQS
+486 YKLSSGRGYLKRS

-509 PVNTPEQARA
+509 PVNTPEQARE

-526 ADKTKLLQDINEA
+526 ANKAKLLQDINEA
-539 TSVKN
+539 TSVKS
-544 SEAYKFASS
+544 SEAYKLASS
-553 DAKAAYDRA
+553 DVKAAYDKA
-562 ITNGTAVNNDA
+562 ISDGTTVNNDA

-588 SAKAKLNGK
+588 SAKAKLDGK
-597 KITVS
+597 RVAVANMT
-602 SISNLTP
+602 NLTSDEM
-609 AEVTSIVQLVAT
+609 AAIIKVVAN
-621 ANNVPESSIQLSNS
+621 ANNVAESSVQL
-635 GALTIV
+635 T
-641 TNGYTQVL
+641 TNGSLSISVNGAAQIL
-649 NLSDYVTQTS
+649 NLGDYVTQ
-659 ATSTN
+659 AAVANN

>member
-1 MKLSHKL
+1 
-8 VMVSA
+8 MVSA
-13 AVLMGVSP
+13 AALMSVAP
-21 VLGMAENTVS
+21 LLGTAENVNT
-31 VQAATKSTNGVHNTY
+31 VQAAPKKTT
-46 GKNSKVKVTKTM
+46 SKKAASNKITLVRNAYVYDK
-58 KFVDR
+58 
-63 NGKKTSKTAPKGGI
+63 NGKRLDKYMGSAKYTTIAKG
-77 YTIWN
+77 
-82 VKNIDGQVYYSIQ
+82 V
-95 TDLKYWIPATATE
+95 
-108 GTVTYKSGN
+108 TVT
-117 TTYTLKSDGKKVT
+117 
-130 TSTSTKK
+130 STG
-137 AVKKTNSN
+137 
-145 KNTKKVV
+145 
-152 KESTKKTATKTIN
+152 TKTIN

-293 DKNGKRINKYQG
+293 DNNGKRINKYQG

-372 VKKGKTVKA
+372 VKKGKTVKT

-393 KIGDN
+393 KISDN

-486 YKLSSGRGYLKQS
+486 YKLSSGRGYLKDS
-499 DVAVSGKILT
+499 DVAVSGKTLT
-509 PVNTPEQARA
+509 PVNTQEQARE

-526 ADKTKLLQDINEA
+526 ANKAKLLQDINEA

-544 SEAYKFASS
+544 SEAYKLASS
-553 DAKAAYDRA
+553 DVKAAYDKA
-562 ITNGTAVNNDA
+562 ISDGTTVNNDA

-588 SAKAKLNGK
+588 SAKAKLDGK
-597 KITVS
+597 RVAVANMT
-602 SISNLTP
+602 NLTSDEM
-609 AEVTSIVQLVAT
+609 AAIIKVVAN
-621 ANNVPESSIQLSNS
+621 ANNVAESSVQL
-635 GALTIV
+635 T
-641 TNGYTQVL
+641 TNGSLSISVNGAAQIL
-649 NLSDYVTQTS
+649 NLGDYVTQ
-659 ATSTN
+659 AAVANN

>member
-1 MKLSHKL
+1 
-8 VMVSA
+8 MVSA
-13 AVLMGVSP
+13 AALMSVAP
-21 VLGMAENTVS
+21 LLGTAENVNT
-31 VQAATKSTNGVHNTY
+31 VQAAPKKTT
-46 GKNSKVKVTKTM
+46 SKKAASNKITLVRNAYVYDK
-58 KFVDR
+58 
-63 NGKKTSKTAPKGGI
+63 NGKRLDKYMGSAKYTTIAKG
-77 YTIWN
+77 
-82 VKNIDGQVYYSIQ
+82 V
-95 TDLKYWIPATATE
+95 
-108 GTVTYKSGN
+108 TVT
-117 TTYTLKSDGKKVT
+117 
-130 TSTSTKK
+130 STG
-137 AVKKTNSN
+137 
-145 KNTKKVV
+145 
-152 KESTKKTATKTIN
+152 TKTIN

-293 DKNGKRINKYQG
+293 DNNGKRINKYQG

-393 KIGDN
+393 KISDN

-499 DVAVSGKILT
+499 DVAVSGKTLT
-509 PVNTPEQARA
+509 PVNTPEQAKE

-526 ADKTKLLQDINEA
+526 ANKAKLLQDINEA

-544 SEAYKFASS
+544 SEAYKLASS
-553 DAKAAYDRA
+553 DVKAAYDKA
-562 ITNGTAVNNDA
+562 ISDGTTVNNDA

-588 SAKAKLNGK
+588 SAKAKLDGK
-597 KITVS
+597 RVAVANMT
-602 SISNLTP
+602 NLTSDEM
-609 AEVTSIVQLVAT
+609 AAIIKVVAN
-621 ANNVPESSIQLSNS
+621 ANNVAESSVQL
-635 GALTIV
+635 T
-641 TNGYTQVL
+641 TNGSLSISVNGAAQIL
-649 NLSDYVTQTS
+649 NLGDYVTQ
-659 ATSTN
+659 AAVANN

>member
-13 AVLMGVSP
+13 AALMSVAP
-21 VLGMAENTVS
+21 LLGTAENVNT
-31 VQAATKSTNGVHNTY
+31 VQAAPKKTT
-46 GKNSKVKVTKTM
+46 SKKAASNKITLVRNAYVYDK
-58 KFVDR
+58 
-63 NGKKTSKTAPKGGI
+63 NGKRLDKYMGSAKYTTIAKG
-77 YTIWN
+77 
-82 VKNIDGQVYYSIQ
+82 V
-95 TDLKYWIPATATE
+95 
-108 GTVTYKSGN
+108 TVT
-117 TTYTLKSDGKKVT
+117 
-130 TSTSTKK
+130 STG
-137 AVKKTNSN
+137 
-145 KNTKKVV
+145 
-152 KESTKKTATKTIN
+152 TKTIN

-262 KTTSNQE
+262 KTTSNQV

-293 DKNGKRINKYQG
+293 DNNGKRINKYQG

-348 KATSITMKKNAYIYN
+348 KVTSITMKKNAYIYN

-393 KIGDN
+393 KISDN

-499 DVAVSGKILT
+499 DVAVSGKTLT
-509 PVNTPEQARA
+509 PVNTPEQARE

-526 ADKTKLLQDINEA
+526 ANKAKLLQDINEA

-544 SEAYKFASS
+544 SEAYKLASS
-553 DAKAAYDRA
+553 DVKAAYDKA
-562 ITNGTAVNNDA
+562 ISDGTTVNNDA

-588 SAKAKLNGK
+588 SAKAKLDGK
-597 KITVS
+597 RVAVANMT
-602 SISNLTP
+602 NLTSDEM
-609 AEVTSIVQLVAT
+609 AAIIKVVAN
-621 ANNVPESSIQLSNS
+621 ANNVAESSVQL
-635 GALTIV
+635 T
-641 TNGYTQVL
+641 TNGSLSISVNGAAQIL
-649 NLSDYVTQTS
+649 NLGDYVTQ
-659 ATSTN
+659 AAVANN

>member
-1 MKLSHKL
+1 
-8 VMVSA
+8 MVSA
-13 AVLMGVSP
+13 AALMSVAP
-21 VLGMAENTVS
+21 LLGTAENVNT
-31 VQAATKSTNGVHNTY
+31 VQAAPKKTT
-46 GKNSKVKVTKTM
+46 SKKAASNKITLVRNAYVYDK
-58 KFVDR
+58 
-63 NGKKTSKTAPKGGI
+63 NGKRLDKYMGSAKYTTIAKG
-77 YTIWN
+77 
-82 VKNIDGQVYYSIQ
+82 V
-95 TDLKYWIPATATE
+95 
-108 GTVTYKSGN
+108 TVT
-117 TTYTLKSDGKKVT
+117 
-130 TSTSTKK
+130 STG
-137 AVKKTNSN
+137 
-145 KNTKKVV
+145 
-152 KESTKKTATKTIN
+152 TKTIN

-293 DKNGKRINKYQG
+293 DNNGKRINKYQG

-341 SNVTRTV
+341 SNVTRIV

-393 KIGDN
+393 KISDN

-461 GEGQSQQVS
+461 GAGQSQQVS

-486 YKLSSGRGYLKQS
+486 YKLSSGRGYLKKS

-526 ADKTKLLQDINEA
+526 ADKAKLLQDINEA

-544 SEAYKFASS
+544 SEAYKLASS
-553 DAKAAYDRA
+553 DVKAAYDKA
-562 ITNGTAVNNDA
+562 ISDGTTVNNDA

-588 SAKAKLNGK
+588 SAKAKLGGK
-597 KITVS
+597 RVAVANMT
-602 SISNLTP
+602 NLTSDEM
-609 AEVTSIVQLVAT
+609 AAIIKVVAN
-621 ANNVPESSIQLSNS
+621 ANNVAESSVQL
-635 GALTIV
+635 T
-641 TNGYTQVL
+641 TNGSLSISVNGAAQIL
-649 NLSDYVTQTS
+649 NLGDYVTQ
-659 ATSTN
+659 AAVANN

>member
-1 MKLSHKL
+1 
-8 VMVSA
+8 MVSA
-13 AVLMGVSP
+13 AALMSVAP
-21 VLGMAENTVS
+21 LLGTAENVNT
-31 VQAATKSTNGVHNTY
+31 VQAAPKKTT
-46 GKNSKVKVTKTM
+46 SKKAASNKITLVRNAYVYDK
-58 KFVDR
+58 
-63 NGKKTSKTAPKGGI
+63 NGKRLDKYMGSAKYTTIAKG
-77 YTIWN
+77 
-82 VKNIDGQVYYSIQ
+82 V
-95 TDLKYWIPATATE
+95 
-108 GTVTYKSGN
+108 TVT
-117 TTYTLKSDGKKVT
+117 
-130 TSTSTKK
+130 STG
-137 AVKKTNSN
+137 
-145 KNTKKVV
+145 
-152 KESTKKTATKTIN
+152 TKTIN

-293 DKNGKRINKYQG
+293 DNNGKRINKYQG

-393 KIGDN
+393 KISDN

-486 YKLSSGRGYLKQS
+486 YKLSSGRGYLKDT
-499 DVAVSGKILT
+499 DVAVSGKTLT
-509 PVNTPEQARA
+509 PVNTQEQARE

-526 ADKTKLLQDINEA
+526 ANKAKLLQDINEA

-544 SEAYKFASS
+544 SEAYKLASS
-553 DAKAAYDRA
+553 DVKAAYDKA
-562 ITNGTAVNNDA
+562 ISDGTTVNNDA

-588 SAKAKLNGK
+588 SAKAKLDGK
-597 KITVS
+597 RVAVANMT
-602 SISNLTP
+602 NLTSDEM
-609 AEVTSIVQLVAT
+609 AAIIKVVAN
-621 ANNVPESSIQLSNS
+621 ANNVAESSVQL
-635 GALTIV
+635 T
-641 TNGYTQVL
+641 TNGSLSISVNGAAQIL
-649 NLSDYVTQTS
+649 NLGDYVTQ
-659 ATSTN
+659 AAVANN

>member
-1 MKLSHKL
+1 
-8 VMVSA
+8 MVSA
-13 AVLMGVSP
+13 AALMSVAP
-21 VLGMAENTVS
+21 LLGTAENVNT
-31 VQAATKSTNGVHNTY
+31 VQAAPKKTT
-46 GKNSKVKVTKTM
+46 SKKAASNKITLVRNAYVYDK
-58 KFVDR
+58 
-63 NGKKTSKTAPKGGI
+63 NGKRLDKYMGRAKYTTITKG
-77 YTIWN
+77 
-82 VKNIDGQVYYSIQ
+82 V
-95 TDLKYWIPATATE
+95 
-108 GTVTYKSGN
+108 TVT
-117 TTYTLKSDGKKVT
+117 
-130 TSTSTKK
+130 STG
-137 AVKKTNSN
+137 
-145 KNTKKVV
+145 
-152 KESTKKTATKTIN
+152 TKTIN

-293 DKNGKRINKYQG
+293 DNNGKRINKYQG

-393 KIGDN
+393 KISDN

-486 YKLSSGRGYLKQS
+486 YKLSSGRGYLKDT
-499 DVAVSGKILT
+499 DVAVSGKTLT
-509 PVNTPEQARA
+509 PVNTPEQARE

-526 ADKTKLLQDINEA
+526 ANKAKLLQDINEA

-544 SEAYKFASS
+544 SEAYKLASS
-553 DAKAAYDRA
+553 DVKAAYDKA
-562 ITNGTAVNNDA
+562 ISDGTTVNNDA

-588 SAKAKLNGK
+588 SAKAKLDGK
-597 KITVS
+597 RVAVANMT
-602 SISNLTP
+602 NLTSDEM
-609 AEVTSIVQLVAT
+609 AAIIKVVAN
-621 ANNVPESSIQLSNS
+621 ANNVAESSVQL
-635 GALTIV
+635 T
-641 TNGYTQVL
+641 TNGSLSISVNGAAQIL
-649 NLSDYVTQTS
+649 NLGDYVTQ
-659 ATSTN
+659 AAVANN

>member
-13 AVLMGVSP
+13 AALMSVAP
-21 VLGMAENTVS
+21 LLGTAENVNT
-31 VQAATKSTNGVHNTY
+31 VQAAPKKTT
-46 GKNSKVKVTKTM
+46 SKKAASNKITLVRNAYVYDK
-58 KFVDR
+58 
-63 NGKKTSKTAPKGGI
+63 NGKRLDKYMGSAKYTTIAKG
-77 YTIWN
+77 
-82 VKNIDGQVYYSIQ
+82 V
-95 TDLKYWIPATATE
+95 
-108 GTVTYKSGN
+108 TVT
-117 TTYTLKSDGKKVT
+117 
-130 TSTSTKK
+130 STG
-137 AVKKTNSN
+137 
-145 KNTKKVV
+145 
-152 KESTKKTATKTIN
+152 TKTIN

-293 DKNGKRINKYQG
+293 DNNGKRINKYQG

-393 KIGDN
+393 KISDN

-486 YKLSSGRGYLKQS
+486 YKLSSGRGYLKNT
-499 DVAVSGKILT
+499 DVAVSGKTLT
-509 PVNTPEQARA
+509 PVNTPEQARE

-526 ADKTKLLQDINEA
+526 ANKAKLLQDINEA

-544 SEAYKFASS
+544 SEAYKLASS
-553 DAKAAYDRA
+553 DVKAAYDKA
-562 ITNGTAVNNDA
+562 ISDGTTVNNDA

-588 SAKAKLNGK
+588 SAKAKLDGK
-597 KITVS
+597 RVAVANMT
-602 SISNLTP
+602 NLTSDEM
-609 AEVTSIVQLVAT
+609 AAIIKVVAN
-621 ANNVPESSIQLSNS
+621 ANNVAESSVQL
-635 GALTIV
+635 T
-641 TNGYTQVL
+641 TNGSLSISVNGAAQIL
-649 NLSDYVTQTS
+649 NLGDYVTQ
-659 ATSTN
+659 AAVANN

>member
-1 MKLSHKL
+1 MRYLSMKLSHKL

-13 AVLMGVSP
+13 AALMSVAP
-21 VLGMAENTVS
+21 LLGTAENVNT
-31 VQAATKSTNGVHNTY
+31 VQAAPKKTT
-46 GKNSKVKVTKTM
+46 SKKAASNKITLVRNAYVYDK
-58 KFVDR
+58 
-63 NGKKTSKTAPKGGI
+63 NGKRLDKYMGSAKYTTIAKG
-77 YTIWN
+77 
-82 VKNIDGQVYYSIQ
+82 V
-95 TDLKYWIPATATE
+95 
-108 GTVTYKSGN
+108 TVT
-117 TTYTLKSDGKKVT
+117 
-130 TSTSTKK
+130 STG
-137 AVKKTNSN
+137 
-145 KNTKKVV
+145 
-152 KESTKKTATKTIN
+152 TKTIN

-262 KTTSNQE
+262 KTTSSQE

-293 DKNGKRINKYQG
+293 DNNGKRINKYQG

-393 KIGDN
+393 KISDN

-499 DVAVSGKILT
+499 DVAVSGKTLT
-509 PVNTPEQARA
+509 PVNTPEQARE

-526 ADKTKLLQDINEA
+526 ANKAKLLQDINEA
-539 TSVKN
+539 TSVKS
-544 SEAYKFASS
+544 SEAYKLASS
-553 DAKAAYDRA
+553 DVKAAYDKA
-562 ITNGTAVNNDA
+562 ISDGTTVNNDA

-588 SAKAKLNGK
+588 SAKAKLDGK
-597 KITVS
+597 RVAVANMT
-602 SISNLTP
+602 NLTSDEM
-609 AEVTSIVQLVAT
+609 AAIIKVVAN
-621 ANNVPESSIQLSNS
+621 ANNVAESSVQL
-635 GALTIV
+635 T
-641 TNGYTQVL
+641 TNGSLSISVNGAAQIL
-649 NLSDYVTQTS
+649 NLGDYVTQ
-659 ATSTN
+659 AAVANN

>member
-1 MKLSHKL
+1 
-8 VMVSA
+8 MVSA
-13 AVLMGVSP
+13 AALMSVAP
-21 VLGMAENTVS
+21 LLGTAENVNT
-31 VQAATKSTNGVHNTY
+31 VQAAPKKTT
-46 GKNSKVKVTKTM
+46 SKKAANNKITLVRNAYVYDK
-58 KFVDR
+58 
-63 NGKKTSKTAPKGGI
+63 NGKRLDKYMGSAKYTTIAKG
-77 YTIWN
+77 
-82 VKNIDGQVYYSIQ
+82 V
-95 TDLKYWIPATATE
+95 
-108 GTVTYKSGN
+108 TVT
-117 TTYTLKSDGKKVT
+117 
-130 TSTSTKK
+130 STG
-137 AVKKTNSN
+137 
-145 KNTKKVV
+145 
-152 KESTKKTATKTIN
+152 TKTIN

-293 DKNGKRINKYQG
+293 DNNGKRINKYQG

-393 KIGDN
+393 KISDN

-486 YKLSSGRGYLKQS
+486 YKLSSGRGYLKDT
-499 DVAVSGKILT
+499 DVAVSGKTLT
-509 PVNTPEQARA
+509 PVNTPEQARE

-526 ADKTKLLQDINEA
+526 ANKAKLLQDINEA
-539 TSVKN
+539 TSVKS
-544 SEAYKFASS
+544 SEAYKLASS
-553 DAKAAYDRA
+553 DVKAAYDKA
-562 ITNGTAVNNDA
+562 ISDGTTVNNDA

-588 SAKAKLNGK
+588 SAKAKLDGK
-597 KITVS
+597 RVAVANMT
-602 SISNLTP
+602 NLTSDEI
-609 AEVTSIVQLVAT
+609 AAIIKVVAN
-621 ANNVPESSIQLSNS
+621 ANNVAESSVQL
-635 GALTIV
+635 T
-641 TNGYTQVL
+641 TNGSLSISVNGAAQIL
-649 NLSDYVTQTS
+649 NLGDYVTQ
-659 ATSTN
+659 AAVANN

>member
-13 AVLMGVSP
+13 AALMSVAP
-21 VLGMAENTVS
+21 LLGTAENVNT
-31 VQAATKSTNGVHNTY
+31 VQAAPKKTT
-46 GKNSKVKVTKTM
+46 SKKAASNKITLVRNAYVYDK
-58 KFVDR
+58 
-63 NGKKTSKTAPKGGI
+63 NGKRLDKYMGSAKYTTIAKG
-77 YTIWN
+77 
-82 VKNIDGQVYYSIQ
+82 V
-95 TDLKYWIPATATE
+95 
-108 GTVTYKSGN
+108 TVT
-117 TTYTLKSDGKKVT
+117 
-130 TSTSTKK
+130 STG
-137 AVKKTNSN
+137 
-145 KNTKKVV
+145 
-152 KESTKKTATKTIN
+152 TKTIN

-293 DKNGKRINKYQG
+293 DNNGKRINKYQG

-393 KIGDN
+393 KISDN

-486 YKLSSGRGYLKQS
+486 YKLSSGRGYLKKS

-509 PVNTPEQARA
+509 PVNTQEQARE

-526 ADKTKLLQDINEA
+526 ANKAKLLQDINEA
-539 TSVKN
+539 TSVKS
-544 SEAYKFASS
+544 SEAYKLASS
-553 DAKAAYDRA
+553 DVKAAYDKA
-562 ITNGTAVNNDA
+562 ISDGTTVNNDA

-588 SAKAKLNGK
+588 SAKAKLDGK
-597 KITVS
+597 RVAVANMT
-602 SISNLTP
+602 NLTSDEM
-609 AEVTSIVQLVAT
+609 AAIIKVVAN
-621 ANNVPESSIQLSNS
+621 ANNVAESSVQL
-635 GALTIV
+635 T
-641 TNGYTQVL
+641 TNGSLSISVNGAAQIL
-649 NLSDYVTQTS
+649 NLGDYVTQ
-659 ATSTN
+659 AAVANN

>member
-13 AVLMGVSP
+13 AALMSVAP
-21 VLGMAENTVS
+21 LLGTAENVNT
-31 VQAATKSTNGVHNTY
+31 VQAAPKKTT
-46 GKNSKVKVTKTM
+46 SKKAASNKITLVRNAYVYDK
-58 KFVDR
+58 
-63 NGKKTSKTAPKGGI
+63 NGKRLDKYMGSAKYTTIAKG
-77 YTIWN
+77 
-82 VKNIDGQVYYSIQ
+82 V
-95 TDLKYWIPATATE
+95 
-108 GTVTYKSGN
+108 TVT
-117 TTYTLKSDGKKVT
+117 
-130 TSTSTKK
+130 STG
-137 AVKKTNSN
+137 
-145 KNTKKVV
+145 
-152 KESTKKTATKTIN
+152 TKTIN

-182 VDGKAASSTSSLSK
+182 VDGKAASSISSLSK

-293 DKNGKRINKYQG
+293 DNNGKRINKYQG

-393 KIGDN
+393 KISDN

-486 YKLSSGRGYLKQS
+486 YKLSSGRGYLKKS
-499 DVAVSGKILT
+499 DVAVSGKTLT
-509 PVNTPEQARA
+509 PVNTPEQARE

-526 ADKTKLLQDINEA
+526 ANKAKLLQDINEA

-544 SEAYKFASS
+544 SEAYKLASS
-553 DAKAAYDRA
+553 DVKAAYDKA
-562 ITNGTAVNNDA
+562 ISDGTTVNNDA

-588 SAKAKLNGK
+588 SAKAKLDGK
-597 KITVS
+597 RVAVANMT
-602 SISNLTP
+602 NLTSDEM
-609 AEVTSIVQLVAT
+609 AAIIKVVAN
-621 ANNVPESSIQLSNS
+621 ANNVAESSVQL
-635 GALTIV
+635 T
-641 TNGYTQVL
+641 TNGSLSISVNGAAQIL
-649 NLSDYVTQTS
+649 NLGDYVTQ
-659 ATSTN
+659 AAVANN

>member
-13 AVLMGVSP
+13 AALMSVAP
-21 VLGMAENTVS
+21 LLGTAENVNT
-31 VQAATKSTNGVHNTY
+31 VQAAPKKTT
-46 GKNSKVKVTKTM
+46 SKKAASNKITLVRNAYVYDK
-58 KFVDR
+58 
-63 NGKKTSKTAPKGGI
+63 NGKRLDKYMGSAKYTTIAKG
-77 YTIWN
+77 
-82 VKNIDGQVYYSIQ
+82 V
-95 TDLKYWIPATATE
+95 
-108 GTVTYKSGN
+108 TVT
-117 TTYTLKSDGKKVT
+117 
-130 TSTSTKK
+130 STG
-137 AVKKTNSN
+137 
-145 KNTKKVV
+145 
-152 KESTKKTATKTIN
+152 TKTIN

-293 DKNGKRINKYQG
+293 DNNGKRINKYQG

-393 KIGDN
+393 KISDN

-486 YKLSSGRGYLKQS
+486 YKLSSGRGYLKHS
-499 DVAVSGKILT
+499 DVAVSGKTLT
-509 PVNTPEQARA
+509 PVNTPEQARE

-526 ADKTKLLQDINEA
+526 ANKAKLLQDINEA

-544 SEAYKFASS
+544 SEAYKLASS
-553 DAKAAYDRA
+553 DVKAAYDKA
-562 ITNGTAVNNDA
+562 ISDGTTVNNDA

-588 SAKAKLNGK
+588 SAKAKLDGK
-597 KITVS
+597 RVAVANMT
-602 SISNLTP
+602 NLTSDEM
-609 AEVTSIVQLVAT
+609 AAIIKVVAN
-621 ANNVPESSIQLSNS
+621 ANNVAESSVQL
-635 GALTIV
+635 T
-641 TNGYTQVL
+641 TNGSLSISVNGAAQIL
-649 NLSDYVTQTS
+649 NLGDYVTQ
-659 ATSTN
+659 AAVANN

>member
-13 AVLMGVSP
+13 AALMSVAP
-21 VLGMAENTVS
+21 LLGTAENVNT
-31 VQAATKSTNGVHNTY
+31 VQAA
-46 GKNSKVKVTKTM
+46 
-58 KFVDR
+58 
-63 NGKKTSKTAPKGGI
+63 P
-77 YTIWN
+77 
-82 VKNIDGQVYYSIQ
+82 
-95 TDLKYWIPATATE
+95 
-108 GTVTYKSGN
+108 
-117 TTYTLKSDGKKVT
+117 
-130 TSTSTKK
+130 
-137 AVKKTNSN
+137 
-145 KNTKKVV
+145 
-152 KESTKKTATKTIN
+152 KKTASKKAASNKITVVRNAYVYDKNGKRLDKYMGSAKYTTIAKGVTVTSTGTKTIN

-293 DKNGKRINKYQG
+293 DNNGKRINKYQG

-393 KIGDN
+393 KISDN

-461 GEGQSQQVS
+461 GAGQSQQVS

-486 YKLSSGRGYLKQS
+486 YKLSSGRGYLKDT
-499 DVAVSGKILT
+499 DVAVSGKTLT
-509 PVNTPEQARA
+509 PVNTPEQARE

-526 ADKTKLLQDINEA
+526 ANKAKLLQDINEA

-544 SEAYKFASS
+544 SEAYKLASS
-553 DAKAAYDRA
+553 DVKAAYDKA
-562 ITNGTAVNNDA
+562 ISDGTTVNNDA

-588 SAKAKLNGK
+588 SAKAKLDGK
-597 KITVS
+597 RVAVANMT
-602 SISNLTP
+602 NLTSDEM
-609 AEVTSIVQLVAT
+609 AAIIKVVAN
-621 ANNVPESSIQLSNS
+621 ANNVAESSVQL
-635 GALTIV
+635 T
-641 TNGYTQVL
+641 TNGSLSISVNGAAQIL
-649 NLSDYVTQTS
+649 NLGDYVTQ
-659 ATSTN
+659 AAVANN

>member
-1 MKLSHKL
+1 MRYLSMKLSHKL

-13 AVLMGVSP
+13 AALMSVAP
-21 VLGMAENTVS
+21 LLGTAENVNT
-31 VQAATKSTNGVHNTY
+31 VQAAPKKTT
-46 GKNSKVKVTKTM
+46 SKKAASNKITLVRNAYVYDK
-58 KFVDR
+58 
-63 NGKKTSKTAPKGGI
+63 NGKRLDKYMGSAKYTTIAKG
-77 YTIWN
+77 
-82 VKNIDGQVYYSIQ
+82 V
-95 TDLKYWIPATATE
+95 
-108 GTVTYKSGN
+108 TVT
-117 TTYTLKSDGKKVT
+117 
-130 TSTSTKK
+130 STG
-137 AVKKTNSN
+137 
-145 KNTKKVV
+145 
-152 KESTKKTATKTIN
+152 TKTIN

-262 KTTSNQE
+262 KTTSSQE

-293 DKNGKRINKYQG
+293 DNNGKRINKYQG

-393 KIGDN
+393 KISDN

-486 YKLSSGRGYLKQS
+486 YKLSSGRGYLKAS
-499 DVAVSGKILT
+499 DVAVSGKTLT
-509 PVNTPEQARA
+509 PVNTQEQAKE

-526 ADKTKLLQDINEA
+526 ANKAKLLQDINEA

-544 SEAYKFASS
+544 SEAYKLASS
-553 DAKAAYDRA
+553 DVKAAYDKA
-562 ITNGTAVNNDA
+562 ISDGTAVNNDA

-588 SAKAKLNGK
+588 SAKAKLDGK
-597 KITVS
+597 RVAVANMT
-602 SISNLTP
+602 NLTSDEM
-609 AEVTSIVQLVAT
+609 AAIIKVVAN
-621 ANNVPESSIQLSNS
+621 ANNVAESSVQL
-635 GALTIV
+635 T
-641 TNGYTQVL
+641 TNGSLSISVNGAAQIL
-649 NLSDYVTQTS
+649 NLGDYVTQ
-659 ATSTN
+659 AAVANN

>member
-1 MKLSHKL
+1 
-8 VMVSA
+8 MVSA
-13 AVLMGVSP
+13 AALMSVAP
-21 VLGMAENTVS
+21 LLGTAENVNT
-31 VQAATKSTNGVHNTY
+31 VQAAPKKTT
-46 GKNSKVKVTKTM
+46 SKKAANNKITLVRNAYVYDK
-58 KFVDR
+58 
-63 NGKKTSKTAPKGGI
+63 NGKRLDKYMGSAKYTTIAKG
-77 YTIWN
+77 
-82 VKNIDGQVYYSIQ
+82 V
-95 TDLKYWIPATATE
+95 
-108 GTVTYKSGN
+108 TVT
-117 TTYTLKSDGKKVT
+117 
-130 TSTSTKK
+130 STG
-137 AVKKTNSN
+137 
-145 KNTKKVV
+145 
-152 KESTKKTATKTIN
+152 TKTIN

-269 SSVSNDAESTKKYD
+269 SSVSNDVESTKKYD

-293 DKNGKRINKYQG
+293 DNNGKRINKYQG

-393 KIGDN
+393 KISDN

-486 YKLSSGRGYLKQS
+486 YKLSSGRGYLKAS
-499 DVAVSGKILT
+499 DVAVSGKTLT
-509 PVNTPEQARA
+509 PVNTQEQAKE

-526 ADKTKLLQDINEA
+526 ANKAKLLQDINEA

-544 SEAYKFASS
+544 SEAYKLASS
-553 DAKAAYDRA
+553 DVKAAYDKA
-562 ITNGTAVNNDA
+562 ISDGTAVNNDA

-588 SAKAKLNGK
+588 SAKAKLDGK
-597 KITVS
+597 RVAVANMT
-602 SISNLTP
+602 NLTSDEM
-609 AEVTSIVQLVAT
+609 AAIIKVVAN
-621 ANNVPESSIQLSNS
+621 ANNVAESSVQL
-635 GALTIV
+635 T
-641 TNGYTQVL
+641 TNGSLSISVNGAAQIL
-649 NLSDYVTQTS
+649 NLGDYVTQ
-659 ATSTN
+659 AAVANN

>member
-1 MKLSHKL
+1 
-8 VMVSA
+8 MVSA
-13 AVLMGVSP
+13 AALMSVAP
-21 VLGMAENTVS
+21 LLGTAENVNT
-31 VQAATKSTNGVHNTY
+31 VQAAPKKTT
-46 GKNSKVKVTKTM
+46 SKKAASNKITLVRNAYVYDK
-58 KFVDR
+58 
-63 NGKKTSKTAPKGGI
+63 NGKRLDKYMGSAKYTTIAKG
-77 YTIWN
+77 
-82 VKNIDGQVYYSIQ
+82 V
-95 TDLKYWIPATATE
+95 
-108 GTVTYKSGN
+108 TVT
-117 TTYTLKSDGKKVT
+117 
-130 TSTSTKK
+130 STG
-137 AVKKTNSN
+137 
-145 KNTKKVV
+145 
-152 KESTKKTATKTIN
+152 TKTIN

-293 DKNGKRINKYQG
+293 DNNGKRINKYQG

-348 KATSITMKKNAYIYN
+348 KVTSITMKKNAYIYN

-393 KIGDN
+393 KISDN

-486 YKLSSGRGYLKQS
+486 YKLSSGRGYLKKS
-499 DVAVSGKILT
+499 DVAVSGKTLT
-509 PVNTPEQARA
+509 PVNTQEQAKE

-526 ADKTKLLQDINEA
+526 ANKAKLLQDINEA

-544 SEAYKFASS
+544 SETYKLASS
-553 DAKAAYDRA
+553 DVKAAYAKA
-562 ITNGTAVNNDA
+562 ISDGTTVNNDA

-588 SAKAKLNGK
+588 SAKAKLDGK
-597 KITVS
+597 RVAVANMT
-602 SISNLTP
+602 NLTSDEI
-609 AEVTSIVQLVAT
+609 AAIIKVVAN
-621 ANNVPESSIQLSNS
+621 ANNVAESSVQL
-635 GALTIV
+635 T
-641 TNGYTQVL
+641 TNGSLSISVNGAAQIL
-649 NLSDYVTQTS
+649 NLGDYVTQ
-659 ATSTN
+659 AAVANN

>member
-1 MKLSHKL
+1 
-8 VMVSA
+8 MVSA
-13 AVLMGVSP
+13 AALMSVAP
-21 VLGMAENTVS
+21 LLGTAENVNT
-31 VQAATKSTNGVHNTY
+31 VQAAPKKTT
-46 GKNSKVKVTKTM
+46 SKKAASNKITLVRNAYVYDK
-58 KFVDR
+58 
-63 NGKKTSKTAPKGGI
+63 NGKRLDKYMGSAKYTTIAKG
-77 YTIWN
+77 
-82 VKNIDGQVYYSIQ
+82 V
-95 TDLKYWIPATATE
+95 
-108 GTVTYKSGN
+108 TVT
-117 TTYTLKSDGKKVT
+117 
-130 TSTSTKK
+130 STG
-137 AVKKTNSN
+137 
-145 KNTKKVV
+145 
-152 KESTKKTATKTIN
+152 TKTIN

-293 DKNGKRINKYQG
+293 DNNGKRINKYQG

-393 KIGDN
+393 KISDN

-486 YKLSSGRGYLKQS
+486 YKLSSGRGYLKKS

-509 PVNTPEQARA
+509 PVNTQEQARA

-526 ADKTKLLQDINEA
+526 ANKAKLLQDINEA
-539 TSVKN
+539 TSVKS
-544 SEAYKFASS
+544 SEAYKLASS
-553 DAKAAYDRA
+553 DVKAAYDKA
-562 ITNGTAVNNDA
+562 ISDGTIVNNDA

-588 SAKAKLNGK
+588 SAKAKLDGK
-597 KITVS
+597 RVAVANMT
-602 SISNLTP
+602 NLTSDEM
-609 AEVTSIVQLVAT
+609 AAIIKVVAN
-621 ANNVPESSIQLSNS
+621 ANNVAESSVQL
-635 GALTIV
+635 T
-641 TNGYTQVL
+641 TNGSLSISVNGAAQIL
-649 NLSDYVTQTS
+649 NLGDYVTQ
-659 ATSTN
+659 AAVANN

>member
-1 MKLSHKL
+1 
-8 VMVSA
+8 MVSA
-13 AVLMGVSP
+13 AALMSVAP
-21 VLGMAENTVS
+21 LLGTAENVNT
-31 VQAATKSTNGVHNTY
+31 VQAAPKKTT
-46 GKNSKVKVTKTM
+46 SKKAASNKITLVRNAYVYDK
-58 KFVDR
+58 
-63 NGKKTSKTAPKGGI
+63 NGKRLDKYMGSAKYTTIAKG
-77 YTIWN
+77 
-82 VKNIDGQVYYSIQ
+82 V
-95 TDLKYWIPATATE
+95 
-108 GTVTYKSGN
+108 TVT
-117 TTYTLKSDGKKVT
+117 
-130 TSTSTKK
+130 STG
-137 AVKKTNSN
+137 
-145 KNTKKVV
+145 
-152 KESTKKTATKTIN
+152 TKTIN

-293 DKNGKRINKYQG
+293 DNNGKRINKYQG

-393 KIGDN
+393 KISDN

-509 PVNTPEQARA
+509 PVNTQEQAKE

-526 ADKTKLLQDINEA
+526 ANKAKLLQDINEA
-539 TSVKN
+539 TSVKS
-544 SEAYKFASS
+544 SEAYKLASS
-553 DAKAAYDRA
+553 DVKAAYDKA
-562 ITNGTAVNNDA
+562 ISDGTIVNNDA

-588 SAKAKLNGK
+588 SAKAKLDGK
-597 KITVS
+597 RVAVANMT
-602 SISNLTP
+602 NLTSDEM
-609 AEVTSIVQLVAT
+609 AAIIKVVAN
-621 ANNVPESSIQLSNS
+621 ANNVAESSVQL
-635 GALTIV
+635 T
-641 TNGYTQVL
+641 TNGSLSISVNGAAQIL
-649 NLSDYVTQTS
+649 NLGDYVTQ
-659 ATSTN
+659 AAVANN

>member
-13 AVLMGVSP
+13 AALMSVAP
-21 VLGMAENTVS
+21 LLGTAENVNT
-31 VQAATKSTNGVHNTY
+31 VQAAPKKTT
-46 GKNSKVKVTKTM
+46 SKKAASNKITLVRNAYVYDK
-58 KFVDR
+58 
-63 NGKKTSKTAPKGGI
+63 NGKRLDKYMGSAKYTTIAKG
-77 YTIWN
+77 
-82 VKNIDGQVYYSIQ
+82 V
-95 TDLKYWIPATATE
+95 
-108 GTVTYKSGN
+108 TV
-117 TTYTLKSDGKKVT
+117 
-130 TSTSTKK
+130 TSTS
-137 AVKKTNSN
+137 
-145 KNTKKVV
+145 
-152 KESTKKTATKTIN
+152 TKTIN

-293 DKNGKRINKYQG
+293 DNNGKRINKYQG

-393 KIGDN
+393 KISDN

-461 GEGQSQQVS
+461 GAGQSQQVS

-486 YKLSSGRGYLKQS
+486 YKLSSGRGYLKYS
-499 DVAVSGKILT
+499 DVAVSGKTLT
-509 PVNTPEQARA
+509 PVNTQEQARE

-526 ADKTKLLQDINEA
+526 ANKAKLLQDINEA
-539 TSVKN
+539 TSVKS
-544 SEAYKFASS
+544 SEAYKLASS
-553 DAKAAYDRA
+553 DVKAAYDKA
-562 ITNGTAVNNDA
+562 ISDGTTVNNDA

-588 SAKAKLNGK
+588 SAKAKLDGK
-597 KITVS
+597 RVAVANMT
-602 SISNLTP
+602 NLTSDEM
-609 AEVTSIVQLVAT
+609 AAIIKVVAN
-621 ANNVPESSIQLSNS
+621 ANNVAESSVQL
-635 GALTIV
+635 T
-641 TNGYTQVL
+641 TNGSLSISVNGAAQIL
-649 NLSDYVTQTS
+649 NLGDYVTQ
-659 ATSTN
+659 AAVANN

>member
-1 MKLSHKL
+1 
-8 VMVSA
+8 MVSA
-13 AVLMGVSP
+13 AALMSVAP
-21 VLGMAENTVS
+21 LLGTAENVNT
-31 VQAATKSTNGVHNTY
+31 VQAAPKKTT
-46 GKNSKVKVTKTM
+46 SKKAASNKITLVRNAYVYDK
-58 KFVDR
+58 
-63 NGKKTSKTAPKGGI
+63 NGKRLDKYMGSAKYTTIAKG
-77 YTIWN
+77 
-82 VKNIDGQVYYSIQ
+82 V
-95 TDLKYWIPATATE
+95 
-108 GTVTYKSGN
+108 TVT
-117 TTYTLKSDGKKVT
+117 
-130 TSTSTKK
+130 STG
-137 AVKKTNSN
+137 
-145 KNTKKVV
+145 
-152 KESTKKTATKTIN
+152 TKTIN

-269 SSVSNDAESTKKYD
+269 SSVSNDVESTKKYD

-293 DKNGKRINKYQG
+293 DNNGKRINKYQG

-348 KATSITMKKNAYIYN
+348 KVTSITMKKNAYIYN

-393 KIGDN
+393 KISDN

-486 YKLSSGRGYLKQS
+486 YKLSSGRGYLKKS

-509 PVNTPEQARA
+509 PVNTQEQAKE

-526 ADKTKLLQDINEA
+526 ANKAKLLQDINEA

-544 SEAYKFASS
+544 SEAYKLASS
-553 DAKAAYDRA
+553 DVKAAYDKA
-562 ITNGTAVNNDA
+562 ISDGTAVNNDA

-588 SAKAKLNGK
+588 SAKAKLDGK
-597 KITVS
+597 RVAVANMT
-602 SISNLTP
+602 NLTSDEM
-609 AEVTSIVQLVAT
+609 AAIIKVVAN
-621 ANNVPESSIQLSNS
+621 ANNVAESSVQL
-635 GALTIV
+635 T
-641 TNGYTQVL
+641 TNGSLSISVNGAAQIL
-649 NLSDYVTQTS
+649 NLGDYVTQ
-659 ATSTN
+659 AAVANN